1 MNLDPEGAVILNI
14 LSRSRCTPRRHG
26 GQSKELHLLDRD
38 LRRTLL
44 VDSDQRVFVQ
54 LDTGIHVD
62 GFTCDSTDQEPGRV
76 RGIIQEILQAED
88 VRKIPR
94 STLKLRQRLG
104 QLENS
109 YSDLMFLGLD
119 SDVTLVCSTSPPT
132 CESDIFGLENSRCQ
146 IKVKFDNEVVTCT
159 YDDEVGTDDLI
170 DDNVDTLDLKRKVE

>member
-1 MNLDPEGAVILNI
+1 M
-14 LSRSRCTPRRHG
+14 
-26 GQSKELHLLDRD
+26 
-38 LRRTLL
+38 
-44 VDSDQRVFVQ
+44 Q

-76 RGIIQEILQAED
+76 RVIIQEILQAED

-119 SDVTLVCSTSPPT
+119 SDVTVVCSTSPPT

-159 YDDEVGTDDLI
+159 YDDEVGTDDL
-170 DDNVDTLDLKRKVE
+170 DR